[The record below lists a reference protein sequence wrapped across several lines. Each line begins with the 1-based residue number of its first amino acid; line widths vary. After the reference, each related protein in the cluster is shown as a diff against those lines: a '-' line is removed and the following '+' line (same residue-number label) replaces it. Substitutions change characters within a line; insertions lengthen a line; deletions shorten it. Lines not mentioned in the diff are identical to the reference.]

1 MHSYTSICALHLV
14 GALLLLTYFVN
25 AKLLNVE
32 FSGFVDSEA
41 ATFEQFCPAMWVTFA
56 QLSWADARAYC
67 NSTTEQE
74 AKYNPDVIR
83 DNIVTVVQSV
93 NVTVAHFASEIHN
106 LTVNLQ
112 QSGFLYSSEN
122 VSNISDQEFN
132 KTVGMMFTSFI
143 CSAVLIFNVLMCIF
157 CR

>member
-1 MHSYTSICALHLV
+1 MGV
-14 GALLLLTYFVN
+14 VLLLAFFVD

-67 NSTTEQE
+67 NSTTETE
-74 AKYNPDVIR
+74 ARYDPDVVR
-83 DNIVTVVQSV
+83 DNIITVVQNV

-112 QSGFLYSSEN
+112 TSGFLYSSEN
-122 VSNISDQEFN
+122 VSNISDVEFN
-132 KTVGMMFTSFI
+132 KTVGMMFTSLIFG
-143 CSAVLIFNVLMCIF
+143 AVFIFNVLMCIF
-157 CR
+157 NR